1 MLDKEE
7 REYLR
12 FFSKDRR
19 TAASRPKLEHRHYAV
34 IAYVIKNF
42 IATDI
47 REDVAQVFGRELK
60 HTNPK
65 FDRRRFLIACG
76 VVRDD

>member
-1 MLDKEE
+1 MLDSEE
-7 REYLR
+7 RRYQR
-12 FFSKDRR
+12 KDRR
-19 TAASRPKLEHRHYAV
+19 TATSKPQLEHRHYAV